1 MTKLRMK
8 NLFYELPDE
17 TLEIIYGMADKM
29 AHQEKSK
36 DFLEE
41 IRAQGRMKFYQT
53 STNKEFFNRTLYTS
67 SISSEIQLLW
77 EFWDW
82 LHEHFKNKR
91 PRPIPPSISNPY
103 YSLWVSNNPWYASS
117 LRFNNY

>member
-1 MTKLRMK
+1 MTKLQMR

-17 TLEIIYGMADKM
+17 TLEIIYQMADKM

-41 IRAQGRMKFYQT
+41 IRANGKMKFFQ
-53 STNKEFFNRTLYTS
+53 SGMKIKLFERALYTS
-67 SISSEIQLLW
+67 SISSEIKLFW
-77 EFWDW
+77 EFFDW
-82 LHEHFKNKR
+82 LREHFKGKR

-103 YSLWVSNNPWYASS
+103 YSLWVSNNPWYADS
-117 LRFNNY
+117 LRFN

>member
-17 TLEIIYGMADKM
+17 TLEIIYQMADKM

-41 IRAQGRMKFYQT
+41 IRANGKMKFFQPRMKIKLF
-53 STNKEFFNRTLYTS
+53 ERTLYTS
-67 SISSEIQLLW
+67 SISSEIKLFW
-77 EFWDW
+77 EFLDW
-82 LHEHFKNKR
+82 LCEHVRCKL
-91 PRPIPPSISNPY
+91 PRPIPPNISNQY
-103 YSLWVSNNPWYASS
+103 FSIWVSENTWYVSS
-117 LRFNNY
+117 LRFNY